1 MARILITDDDAYML
15 RVLAM
20 WLGRNGHQVV
30 EASNGKMAT
39 KILQNESVDMI
50 VSDINMPEMN
60 GVELAQWLRRE
71 QGLNTPMIL
80 LSSRCDQIQIAEKLG
95 PLGISIHPK
104 PFSPSRLMAQI
115 EVALATHAPGG
126 HDLECQTVPP
136 LTDRPN
142 TSDSQATDPA
152 PTEATSAAE
161 GIR

>member
-30 EASNGKMAT
+30 EATNGKMAMQV
-39 KILQNESVDMI
+39 LESESIDMI
-50 VSDINMPEMN
+50 VSDINMPEMS
-60 GVELAQWLRRE
+60 GVELAHWLRRE

-80 LSSRCDQIQIAEKLG
+80 LSSRCDQMQIADELR

-115 EVALATHAPGG
+115 ELA
-126 HDLECQTVPP
+126 
-136 LTDRPN
+136 LTDRPDTN
-142 TSDSQATDPA
+142 NSQAADPA
-152 PTEATSAAE
+152 SREAASAAE